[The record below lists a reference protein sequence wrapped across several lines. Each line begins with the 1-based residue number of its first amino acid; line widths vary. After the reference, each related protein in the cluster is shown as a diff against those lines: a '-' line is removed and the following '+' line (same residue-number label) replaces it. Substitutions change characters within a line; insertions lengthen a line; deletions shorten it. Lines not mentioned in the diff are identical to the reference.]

1 MPARQRTGQ
10 QLSRNSHWS
19 LVWSNIG
26 RKGWGAKFHHWKKG
40 SKISTEGNRKS
51 RYFTNLTQ
59 AHITRSERGC
69 QSNWTHQHLLLLPA
83 GYHHRHISAI
93 SNNYALH
100 LLQCQICQFKLL
112 SAVTSPS
119 PSDLALMHISTFT
132 YYFPPAQQYITSSLL
147 TTFKDGKWLSSTN
160 TVLAKLR
167 QIVQFQQ
174 QCQSGN

>member
-19 LVWSNIG
+19 LVWSNTG
-26 RKGWGAKFHHWKKG
+26 RKGWGAKLTLLSLDPYKTVSSLEERVWNFYWREQKG
-40 SKISTEGNRKS
+40 

-147 TTFKDGKWLSSTN
+147 TTLKDGKWYLPLTQY
-160 TVLAKLR
+160 L
-167 QIVQFQQ
+167 
-174 QCQSGN
+174 QSLDK